1 MRCHHRHRRF
11 GAFGGRPRGLDRDGA
26 AQLAGTDGARP
37 QAGLIFDAAGNLYG
51 TTFYGGSLS
60 CDRPSACGTV
70 FELSPPAA
78 GRTAWTEMVL
88 HSFINYTDGARPA
101 AGLIFDAA
109 GNLYGTTYEAG
120 VSHYGTVF
128 ELSPPAAGR
137 TAWTETVL
145 HSFAGA
151 GGAVPAAGL
160 IFDSGGHLYGT
171 TYVGGV
177 SDYGTVF
184 ELSPPT
190 AGRTAWTE
198 TVLHRFA
205 GTDGTNPVAGLI
217 FDAAGNLYGTT
228 LGGGVSDYGTVFELS
243 PPAAG
248 RTAWTETV
256 LHSFAGT
263 DGANPAAGL
272 IFDAAG
278 NLYGTAAWGGNP
290 ACPLPPPP
298 LASGGLEPFR
308 GCGTMFEL
316 TPPPPAGPPGP
327 RPCSTASTSPTALIP
342 RPA

>member
-1 MRCHHRHRRF
+1 MHRSWTC
-11 GAFGGRPRGLDRDGA
+11 A
-26 AQLAGTDGARP
+26 AAIAIAVSGPLEAAHAAWTETALHSFAGTDGARP

-145 HSFAGA
+145 HSF
-151 GGAVPAAGL
+151 
-160 IFDSGGHLYGT
+160 GGHGR
-171 TYVGGV
+171 
-177 SDYGTVF
+177 
-184 ELSPPT
+184 
-190 AGRTAWTE
+190 AG
-198 TVLHRFA
+198 
-205 GTDGTNPVAGLI
+205 
-217 FDAAGNLYGTT
+217 
-228 LGGGVSDYGTVFELS
+228 
-243 PPAAG
+243 
-248 RTAWTETV
+248 
-256 LHSFAGT
+256 
-263 DGANPAAGL
+263 PAAGL

-278 NLYGTAAWGGNP
+278 NLYGTTMWAEASTTTGRCSSWSPSRGRP
-290 ACPLPPPP
+290 A
-298 LASGGLEPFR
+298 
-308 GCGTMFEL
+308 
-316 TPPPPAGPPGP
+316 GP
-327 RPCSTASTSPTALIP
+327 RPCCTASA
-342 RPA
+342 RHRRH